1 MAKIDDPSNV
11 LGTFNR
17 VNCFDKNQ
25 KDRIKNILLLNGFCE
40 INHEI
45 LIENYDLDKGE
56 IISFFSSIV
65 DIANLVL
72 TWEIND
78 EITAS
83 LYNRGPINELIGEIV
98 HDLNQDLDKIKNV
111 GLLNGCLIAV
121 SNMREKTFHGLYTDA
136 LKGSLFLDFIV
147 STYSAF
153 EYWMCKIY
161 DDLFDVEEILNSRKK
176 KIVKRFLGNSINI
189 NECQKKELADQIV
202 KEYCSHI
209 PSRIKIDKVILEA
222 RKKQK
227 KDPDLIEITNRD
239 LELVTFYGCLRN
251 SIHNLG
257 VHSKTID
264 ISFYD
269 VKIEKGKASYFSDH
283 SDNVR
288 LCNDL
293 CKLYCKILNNLDL
306 EFNSVIKSK

>member
-1 MAKIDDPSNV
+1 MAKLDDPSNV

-17 VNCFDKNQ
+17 VNNFDRNQ
-25 KDRIKNILLLNGFCE
+25 KDRIKNILLLNGICE

-45 LIENYDLDKGE
+45 LIENYDLEEGE
-56 IISFFSSIV
+56 IVSFFSAIV

-83 LYNRGPINELIGEIV
+83 LYNRGPIKELMGEIIQ
-98 HDLNQDLDKIKNV
+98 DLNQDLVESKNV
-111 GLLNGCLIAV
+111 RLIKGCKIAV
-121 SNMREKTFHGLYTDA
+121 SNACEKTFHGVYTDA

-153 EYWMCKIY
+153 EYWVCKIY
-161 DDLFDVEEILNSRKK
+161 DDLFDVDEILNSRKK
-176 KIVKRFLGNSINI
+176 KIVKKFFGNLINI
-189 NECQKKELADQIV
+189 DESQKKELADQIV
-202 KEYCSHI
+202 KEHCAHI
-209 PSRIKIDKVILEA
+209 SSRIKIDKVISEA
-222 RKKQK
+222 RNKRKE
-227 KDPDLIEITNRD
+227 DPNLIEITNRD

-257 VHSKTID
+257 EHSKTID

-288 LCNDL
+288 LCIDL

-306 EFNSVIKSK
+306 ELNSVMKSK